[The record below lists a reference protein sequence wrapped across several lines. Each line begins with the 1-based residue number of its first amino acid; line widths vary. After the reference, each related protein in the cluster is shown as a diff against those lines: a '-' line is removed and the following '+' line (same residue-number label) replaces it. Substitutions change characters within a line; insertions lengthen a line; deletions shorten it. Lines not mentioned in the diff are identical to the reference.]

1 MRLSVKKTAWALA
14 VLTATTLVNTA
25 WASGTLVY
33 CSETSPTG
41 FDAAQ
46 LTSGSDFDAVSYTM
60 FDNLVAYKPGTAE
73 LIPRLAEK
81 WTISHDGKTYTFYLR
96 PNVQFHTTDY
106 FKPTRPMQAE
116 DVIFSFGR
124 MIKRDHPSNVVYPAE
139 YPLAA
144 NTGIN
149 SNIIS
154 IKKIDKL
161 TVEFKLKEADTP
173 FLTKFGVP
181 FAVIHSVEYAQ
192 QLANKGR
199 LAELNQKPIGTGPFV
214 FGSYTKDE
222 AVRYTANRAYWNP
235 EAIKLDKLIFSIVKD
250 PSVRYQKLQRGEC
263 DIISAPNP
271 ADIAEIKQ
279 NPALKLATAPGF
291 NVGYLSYNVEK
302 PELKKLAV
310 RQALDMAINRE
321 AILESVFRGQG
332 QLAVN
337 PFPPIL
343 WSYNTQLKNAPF
355 NPTKAKQLLAEAG
368 YPNGFETDLWAMPV
382 QRPTNPNA
390 KLMAEMIQADWAK
403 IGVKTKIVTFE
414 WGEYLKRLK
423 QGEHMT
429 ALMGWTGAY
438 ADPDAFMGI
447 LFVCQSVGGTNYSR
461 YCSQEYDALVS
472 KAARSHDVAERT
484 KLYEQAQAM
493 VKRDL
498 PWTIIAHSK
507 ANQPMRKS
515 VQGFTI
521 SPFSN
526 VDFRYVSKSE

>member
-1 MRLSVKKTAWALA
+1 
-14 VLTATTLVNTA
+14 
-25 WASGTLVY
+25 
-33 CSETSPTG
+33 
-41 FDAAQ
+41 
-46 LTSGSDFDAVSYTM
+46 
-60 FDNLVAYKPGTAE
+60 
-73 LIPRLAEK
+73 
-81 WTISHDGKTYTFYLR
+81 
-96 PNVQFHTTDY
+96 
-106 FKPTRPMQAE
+106 
-116 DVIFSFGR
+116 
-124 MIKRDHPSNVVYPAE
+124 
-139 YPLAA
+139 
-144 NTGIN
+144 
-149 SNIIS
+149 
-154 IKKIDKL
+154 
-161 TVEFKLKEADTP
+161 
-173 FLTKFGVP
+173 
-181 FAVIHSVEYAQ
+181 
-192 QLANKGR
+192 
-199 LAELNQKPIGTGPFV
+199 
-214 FGSYTKDE
+214 
-222 AVRYTANRAYWNP
+222 
-235 EAIKLDKLIFSIVKD
+235 
-250 PSVRYQKLQRGEC
+250 VRYQKLQRGEC

-291 NVGYLSYNVEK
+291 NVGYLSYNLEK

-343 WSYNTQLKNAPF
+343 WSYNTQLNNAPF

-461 YCSQEYDALVS
+461 YCSQEYDALVN